1 MASRAAGV
9 LWFLA
14 LAGIGSAGPVAA
26 QGEIAFSVSPPSLEL
41 REAAGV
47 VEVRV
52 AGAPPSAG
60 YQFEIGWDPG
70 VLAVTAVAPGDFLS
84 SAGGT
89 VFTPRFLDEG
99 RLVVGEVLE
108 GAPPSGVQPSGEGA
122 LAYVTFA
129 PLGTTGAA
137 AVTLADANLVG
148 PAGEGLPAAVTTGG
162 EVTVAVTAPE
172 AQQTAA
178 LAQAT
183 ALATQLG
190 VAPGAPAFEIPS
202 MEDLPEPSS
211 TGIWVGLLFLA
222 ALVVAAG
229 WYVGRDPGGRRGD
242 GTY

>member
-1 MASRAAGV
+1 MRPVAA
-9 LWFLA
+9 LWLLA
-14 LAGIGSAGPVAA
+14 LVGIAGAAPAAA
-26 QGEIAFSVSPPSLEL
+26 QGEIAFFVSPPSLEL

-60 YQFEIGWDPG
+60 YQFEIGWDPN
-70 VLAVTAVAPGDFLS
+70 VVAVTAVAPGDFLS

-108 GAPPSGVQPSGEGA
+108 GASPTSIQPSGDGA
-122 LAYVTFA
+122 LAYVTLA

-137 AVTLADANLVG
+137 ALTLSDANLVG

-162 EVTVAVTAPE
+162 EITVAVSAPE

-183 ALATQLG
+183 ALATELG
-190 VAPGAPAFEIPS
+190 VAPGAPAFAIPS

-211 TGIWVGLLFLA
+211 TGIWIGLLLLA

-229 WYVGRDPGGRRGD
+229 WYVGREPDTRRGD
-242 GTY
+242 DAR